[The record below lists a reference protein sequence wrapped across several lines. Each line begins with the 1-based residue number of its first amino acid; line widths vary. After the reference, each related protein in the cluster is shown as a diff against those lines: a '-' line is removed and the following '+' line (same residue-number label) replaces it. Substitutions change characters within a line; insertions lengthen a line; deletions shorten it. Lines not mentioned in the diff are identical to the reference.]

1 MNKFDQIHN
10 VKNKFTKSNPNFL
23 KPMFGTTDVIPL
35 WIADMDFEVAK
46 PIQKALQELVTRNIY
61 SYEFDTESIFKVI
74 SDWNYKR
81 HQLTLNPNSFIQVLG
96 ALTGIAVLIRELSE
110 KGDPILVQTPVYHQ
124 FFKIIESAGR
134 KVVSNELKVVDGHYK
149 MDFDAIKNQIKTLNI
164 KVLLL
169 CNPHNPV
176 GRVWTK
182 TELQELVN
190 IANEHNVTI
199 ISDEIHSEIVYTN
212 STFNSIAS
220 LNNSENHITVIGSP
234 AKTFGLQSIS
244 NGYLYIPNKKLY
256 KQVKSTVESLYI
268 DHGTILTGNATLAA
282 YTEGEEWLN
291 DLLVYLEKTVDWI
304 LNFLETELPEVTMC
318 RPEGTYQIWL
328 DFSTLNLSEKALKYL
343 VTQQAKLGLAPGS
356 WFKANGPQFMRM
368 NIASPLSKI
377 QQSFYQLK
385 KAIDNGLDS
394 SFNEAEAPTNFKP
407 F

>member
-1 MNKFDQIHN
+1 MNQFDKVHT

-61 SYEFDTESIFKVI
+61 SYEFDTDSIFKAI
-74 SDWNYKR
+74 SDWNFKR
-81 HQLTLNPNSFIQVLG
+81 HQLQLNPNSFIQVLG
-96 ALTGIAVLIRELSE
+96 VLTGIAVLIRELSE
-110 KGDPILVQTPVYHQ
+110 KGDAILVQTPVYHQ
-124 FFKIIESAGR
+124 FFKIIETAER
-134 KVVSNELKVVDGHYK
+134 KVVSNKLKIVDGHYK
-149 MDFDAIKNQIKTLNI
+149 MDFEAIKNQIKTLNI
-164 KVLLL
+164 KVILL

-182 TELQELVN
+182 AELQELVN
-190 IANEHNVTI
+190 IANEHKVTI
-199 ISDEIHSEIVYTN
+199 ISDEIHSEIVYSN
-212 STFNSIAS
+212 ATFNSIAS
-220 LNNSENHITVIGSP
+220 LKDSENHITVIGSP

-244 NGYLYIPNKKLY
+244 NGYLYIPNKNMY

-268 DHGTILTGNATLAA
+268 DHGTILTRNATLAA
-282 YTEGEEWLN
+282 YTEGEEWLSE
-291 DLLVYLEKTVDWI
+291 LLIYLEKTVDWI
-304 LNFLETELPEVTMC
+304 VNFLEKELPNVTMC
-318 RPEGTYQIWL
+318 KPEGTYQIWL
-328 DFSTLNLSEKALKYL
+328 DFSKLNLSETALKYL
-343 VTQQAKLGLAPGS
+343 VMHQAKLGLAPGD

-385 KAIDNGLDS
+385 EAIDGGLDS
-394 SFNEAEAPTNFKP
+394 SFNETEAAHYFKP